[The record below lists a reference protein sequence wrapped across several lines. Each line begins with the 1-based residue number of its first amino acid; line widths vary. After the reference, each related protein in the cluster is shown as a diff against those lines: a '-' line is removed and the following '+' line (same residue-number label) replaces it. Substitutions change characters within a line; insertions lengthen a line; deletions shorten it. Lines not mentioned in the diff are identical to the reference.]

1 MKLISRDNS
10 ALCSLSLLDTSSPT
24 NRETAQHERGQA
36 NRSNSK
42 VISKPV
48 VKKDQQEG
56 GEQQLFATTLS
67 KEVLEK
73 DETRVKYRI
82 NAQIFQKAKAI
93 KLQLF
98 WISTVGTR
106 LTNVSKKHMKVTSDL
121 DQVQMKIMLNTENFE
136 REHKVKINESKNL
149 KTDEAVQSKGHHIHD
164 GGSKMKDNKLTNKI
178 SCDAVETRIINKQ

>member
-1 MKLISRDNS
+1 MREGKQTD
-10 ALCSLSLLDTSSPT
+10 PT
-24 NRETAQHERGQA
+24 VK
-36 NRSNSK
+36 S
-42 VISKPV
+42 V

-82 NAQIFQKAKAI
+82 NALIFQKAKAI

-106 LTNVSKKHMKVTSDL
+106 LTNVSKKRMKVTSDL
-121 DQVQMKIMLNTENFE
+121 DQVQMKTMLNTENFE
-136 REHKVKINESKNL
+136 REHKFKTNESKKL
-149 KTDEAVQSKGHHIHD
+149 KTDGAVQSKGHHIHD
-164 GGSKMKDNKLTNKI
+164 EGSKMHEGQQ
-178 SCDAVETRIINKQ
+178 VNKQDILRCSGN